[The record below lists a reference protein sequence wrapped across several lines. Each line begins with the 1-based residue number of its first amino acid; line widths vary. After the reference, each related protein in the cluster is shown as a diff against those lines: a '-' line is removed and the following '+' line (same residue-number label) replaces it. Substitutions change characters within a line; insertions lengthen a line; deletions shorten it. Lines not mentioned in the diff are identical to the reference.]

1 MVIRLILLASVICLF
16 QGCET
21 TPAIKSATVE
31 IAGEMY
37 ELELALNRYDR
48 ERGLMD
54 RKSILDHCG
63 MLFVFPD
70 AEERSFWMKNCVI
83 DIDLMFLDS
92 RGTVMS
98 VHRMLAEEPKGEKES
113 PWVYEARLEHY
124 WSNGP
129 ARFAIE
135 LSAGSLD
142 RHKIEV
148 NDKITL
154 DLPLLKRI
162 AR

>member
-1 MVIRLILLASVICLF
+1 MLTRLILLTSIICLF
-16 QGCET
+16 LGCET
-21 TPAIKSATVE
+21 TPAITSTTVN
-31 IAGEMY
+31 ITGEAY
-37 ELELALNRYDR
+37 ELELALNRDDR

-54 RKSILDHCG
+54 RTSIPAHGG
-63 MLFVFPD
+63 MLFVFRD

-98 VHRMLAEEPKGEKES
+98 IHRMVSEEPKDENES
-113 PWVYEARLEHY
+113 PWIYEARLKHY

-142 RHKIEV
+142 RLKIEV
-148 NDKITL
+148 NDNIVL

>member
-1 MVIRLILLASVICLF
+1 MAPRVVLITFILVLF
-16 QGCET
+16 QGCDAAPT
-21 TPAIKSATVE
+21 IKSTTIE
-31 IAGEMY
+31 IAGKSYTM
-37 ELELALNRYDR
+37 ELALTRQTR

-54 RKSILDHCG
+54 RTTISDDEG

-70 AEERSFWMKNCVI
+70 AAERSFWMKNCYI

-98 VHRMLAEEPKGEKES
+98 VHRMVIETPKGEDES
-113 PWVYEARLEHY
+113 PWMYERRLHHY

-129 ARFAIE
+129 SRFAIE

-142 RHKIEV
+142 RLQIDV
-148 NDKITL
+148 NDTIVL
-154 DLPLLKRI
+154 DLPFLKKL

>member
-1 MVIRLILLASVICLF
+1 MAPRVAILALILLLF
-16 QGCET
+16 QGCS
-21 TPAIKSATVE
+21 SAPTVTSTTVE
-31 IAGEMY
+31 IAGKMY
-37 ELELALNRYDR
+37 TLELALTRSSR

-54 RKSILDHCG
+54 RTDLSDEDG

-70 AEERSFWMKNCVI
+70 AAERSFWMKNCYI
-83 DIDLMFLDS
+83 DIDLIFLDS

-98 VHRMLAEEPKGEKES
+98 LHRMVFEAPKDKSES
-113 PWVYEARLEHY
+113 PWMYERRLEHY

-129 ARFAIE
+129 SRFAIE

-142 RHKIEV
+142 RLQIGV
-148 NDKITL
+148 NDMIVL
-154 DLPLLKRI
+154 DVSFLKKI

>member
-1 MVIRLILLASVICLF
+1 MVTRLVLIASIIFLI
-16 QGCET
+16 QGCES
-21 TPAIKSATVE
+21 TPAIQSVTID
-31 IAGEMY
+31 IAGETY
-37 ELELALNRYDR
+37 QLELALNRYDR

-54 RKSILDHCG
+54 RNSITDHGG

-70 AEERSFWMKNCVI
+70 SKERSFWMKDCFI

-98 VHRMLAEEPKGEKES
+98 VHRMLFETPRGDNES
-113 PWVYEARLEHY
+113 PWIYEARLEHY

-129 ARFAIE
+129 SRFAIE
-135 LSAGSLD
+135 LSAGSIERL
-142 RHKIEV
+142 KIDV
-148 NDKITL
+148 NDNIVL
-154 DLPLLKRI
+154 DLRLLKRI